1 MQKLAFRRT
10 CPTDRAFDGLCFD
23 QHGAFVVQNSSHG
36 RSAPLPSP
44 PRTVTDGVAVSARD
58 QVDHLVQQGGL
69 QHDGQQPWS
78 QGPWAEGPD
87 ERQVKQNPARV
98 FEHVVSLATWVKVGL
113 GMTWNGPGA
122 GKL

>member
-69 QHDGQQPWS
+69 QHDGQQDR
-78 QGPWAEGPD
+78 GP
-87 ERQVKQNPARV
+87 K
-98 FEHVVSLATWVKVGL
+98 GL
-113 GMTWNGPGA
+113 TK
-122 GKL
+122 GKLSKTQLGCSSMWSLWPLGLRWDLE